1 MSGVPW
7 WLGGLRFQCYH
18 FCGSGHYG
26 GLGWIAGPGKKKSWY
41 LSTSREVS
49 GGLPCSAFLS
59 LNMHEATVCP
69 RVTIMDET
77 ALRRMNT
84 TLC

>member
-1 MSGVPW
+1 MAWGFKVPVLPLLW
-7 WLGGLRFQCYH
+7 LRSLRWLGLDC
-18 FCGSGHYG
+18 
-26 GLGWIAGPGKKKSWY
+26 WPGKKKSWY